1 MGDEF
6 HIDKI
11 QEFVCDILPIEISD
25 ISKII
30 KEMISI
36 KNTGN
41 SVSTKKKKAYDINDK
56 IKLNNI
62 SSNIASKI
70 RKYHLDSYD
79 IIDDAI
85 NCLQEHEFSIRQDL
99 YDYYWDIYIDILIQ
113 FDIDNEDE
121 KKVREKS
128 GKIYLI
134 LLEKI
139 KEELF
144 NGRKS
149 DIPTNKIVTYISAI
163 TAYVFYKCKFLI
175 PIENISC

>member
-11 QEFVCDILPIEISD
+11 EEFICDILPTEISD

-36 KNTGN
+36 KNAR
-41 SVSTKKKKAYDINDK
+41 SSIIAKKNKTYDINDK
-56 IKLNNI
+56 IQLNNI
-62 SSNIASKI
+62 SNNIASKI
-70 RKYHLDSYD
+70 RKYHIDSYD

-99 YDYYWDIYIDILIQ
+99 YDYYWDIYIDVLID

-121 KKVREKS
+121 KKIREKVN
-128 GKIYLI
+128 KIYLI

-139 KEELF
+139 REELF
-144 NGRKS
+144 NGKKS
-149 DIPTNKIVTYISAI
+149 DIPTNKIVTYIGSI

>member
-6 HIDKI
+6 HIDNI
-11 QEFVCDILPIEISD
+11 EEFMLDILPAEISD

-41 SVSTKKKKAYDINDK
+41 SISIKKKKTYDIDDK
-56 IKLNNI
+56 ILLNNI
-62 SSNIASKI
+62 SSNIALKI

-85 NCLQEHEFSIRQDL
+85 NCLQEQELSIRKDL
-99 YDYYWDIYIDILIQ
+99 YDYYWDIYIDILID
-113 FDIDNEDE
+113 FDIDNEDKDAIKE
-121 KKVREKS
+121 RS
-128 GKIYLI
+128 NKIYLS

-139 KEELF
+139 KNELF
-144 NGRKS
+144 DGKKS
-149 DIPTNKIVTYISAI
+149 DIPTNKIITYIGAI